1 MVLASSATAV
11 LLATAPAL
19 ASAHYNDDY
28 AKSGKDGIHAKA
40 DLNVFTSLFHK
51 GDKDKDR
58 DDDTHASSTPGLNAN
73 GVITVAGTVQSV
85 GSSSFTLKAKNNNA
99 VYTVN
104 ATSTSGIRVG
114 DMIVARG
121 TLSGSTVTAAKIYDG
136 ANTSRN
142 FLAAVGMEAGG
153 VVTSINGSTLTIKPF
168 GTKATTTVT
177 TNASTTYKVNGQA
190 ASSTDI
196 TVGSR
201 VLVDGNATSDTSITA
216 SLISIFNAGI
226 GFFKH
231 IWSH

>member
-1 MVLASSATAV
+1 MVLATSATAV

-19 ASAHYNDDY
+19 ASAHYNNDSDNSGKSVFH
-28 AKSGKDGIHAKA
+28 AKSG
-40 DLNVFTSLFHK
+40 LNVFASFFHK
-51 GDKDKDR
+51 GDKDKD
-58 DDDTHASSTPGLNAN
+58 DDKHASSTPGLNAN
-73 GVITVAGTVQSV
+73 GAITVAGTVQSV
-85 GSSSFTLKAKNNNA
+85 GSSSFTLKAKNNDS
-99 VYTVN
+99 VYTVT

-114 DMIVARG
+114 DMVVARG
-121 TLSGSTVTAAKIYDG
+121 TLSGSTITSAKIYDG

-190 ASSTDI
+190 ASSTDV
-196 TVGSR
+196 TVGSHI
-201 VLVDGNATSDTSITA
+201 LVDGNATSNTSVTA

-231 IWSH
+231 LWSH